1 MINWGSE
8 LEGYDNHEDRVEPLC
23 PSASGNYIHAML
35 ENEFGDVP
43 GLSFEEEISTGRVDL
58 LTDNL
63 LYEFK
68 TKSDYNIGN
77 APLMDD
83 VEQVRRYLNSPDV
96 EHYEAILTYIN
107 REDFSDV
114 RQFVFDPQYDTNFV
128 ADGGLPDYSEFDL
141 YEVDLEEVR
150 SQ

>member
-1 MINWGSE
+1 VIDWGSE
-8 LEGYDNHEDRVEPLC
+8 LEGYDMHEDRVESLS

-43 GLSFEEEISTGRVDL
+43 GLSFEQEISTGRVDL
-58 LTDNL
+58 LTNDH

-68 TKSDYNIGN
+68 TKSDYNIEE

-83 VEQVRRYLNSPDV
+83 VEQVRRYLNSPDI
-96 EHYEAILTYIN
+96 EHDEAILTYIK

>member
-1 MINWGSE
+1 VIDWGDQ
-8 LEGYDNHEDRVEPLC
+8 LEGYDNHEDRVENLS

-43 GLSFEEEISTGRVDL
+43 GLSFEQEISTGRVDL
-58 LTDNL
+58 LTNNH

-68 TKSDYNIGN
+68 TKSDYNIGE

-96 EHYEAILTYIN
+96 TQDEAVLTYIN

-150 SQ
+150 S

>member
-1 MINWGSE
+1 VIDWGDE
-8 LEGYDNHEDRVEPLC
+8 LEGYENHEDRVENLS

-58 LTDNL
+58 LTEDF

-68 TKSDYNIGN
+68 TKNEYNIGD
-77 APLMDD
+77 APLMED

-96 EHYEAILTYIN
+96 THDEAVLTYIN

-150 SQ
+150 S

>member
-1 MINWGSE
+1 VIDWGSE

-43 GLSFEEEISTGRVDL
+43 GLSFEQEISSGRVDL
-58 LTDNL
+58 LTDDL

-68 TKSDYNIGN
+68 TKSDYSMDKV
-77 APLMDD
+77 PLMED

-96 EHYEAILTYIN
+96 TQDEAILTYIN

-128 ADGGLPDYSEFDL
+128 TDGGLPDYSEFDL
-141 YEVDLEEVR
+141 YEVDLE
-150 SQ
+150 

>member
-1 MINWGSE
+1 VIDWGDQ
-8 LEGYDNHEDRVEPLC
+8 LKGYERHEDRVENLS
-23 PSASGNYIHAML
+23 PSASGNYIHAFL

-58 LTDNL
+58 LTDDL

-68 TKSDYNIGN
+68 TKNEYNIGD
-77 APLMDD
+77 APLMED

-96 EHYEAILTYIN
+96 THDEAVLTYIN

-150 SQ
+150 S